1 MKAKATTKR
10 ARNKPAPC
18 EPKPVVIVNQAY
30 PDNCKFTQFA
40 VDNDLVL
47 IVNEVPGKEQQ
58 WVCNFDTVV
67 ALWQGML
74 VPVFG
79 QGDTPDKALENYR
92 KKIAGHTLV
101 ADPNSAFRK
110 EMTCPRVFSEDLN

>member
-1 MKAKATTKR
+1 VKAATKR
-10 ARNKPAPC
+10 ARNKPAPR

-30 PDNCKFTQFA
+30 PDNCKFTQLA

-47 IVNEVPGKEQQ
+47 IVNEVAMHGKEPQ

-79 QGDTPDKALENYR
+79 QGETPDKALENYR
-92 KKIAGHTLV
+92 KKIAGHVLV
-101 ADPNSAFRK
+101 ADPNSAFRR
-110 EMTCPRVFSEDLN
+110 EMQTPRAFFEDLN